1 MVSAQVPTALHSVS
15 SNNSPRDQE
24 LRFTVHESPDY
35 YKLKCSVFN
44 EDKKNDLIGEVWM
57 DLKEVIV
64 PGGGQNDIWHQL
76 QFKGK
81 YAGEIRV
88 ELTYY
93 DTRPKDESALEQRRG
108 KERSHANSGGSPAAV
123 GGPRQPGP
131 REVRRRPLPQGP
143 PGSSPAVRPPQPEH
157 VHSSPIPALHSSPS
171 YHEQPDR
178 RDIWAPDRHYHSGI
192 EQPVSNYENSYA
204 TGREDQRPVGDNYAL
219 SSIPDFEQIQNTN
232 PSFSDHIDFEQTR
245 TRTEPNEPTY
255 HPDFNAFP
263 PSPAT
268 HSSYH
273 TPSQGD
279 RRHSA
284 QPAFPPQDIVEHS
297 PSAPYGSSPPIRSS
311 PGMVR
316 SAPESGDPGQRVQ
329 FNHYSTSH
337 IRTDMYRDSPLR
349 QSISNHDIEPEQE
362 IRASSPDGRP
372 PPPPPAHGQRL
383 PSSRPPSNTYQDTNT
398 FQIPR
403 KLQAS
408 SPTYCSPDARSPLQT
423 IERNFDPYYQPN
435 ASPLPP
441 FSSKQDS
448 YEAQDHY
455 EAYSKPGHGP
465 YEPPSRSQTFPRPNS
480 NRENN
485 PPLSA
490 GGYDGIPTETDEPLS
505 YGFAEKQRS
514 WNGLPPSVQSRGPLN
529 QGRPNHAYDFPDT
542 ADQQRTYQSQ
552 PRIVRPRA
560 ISPGAQNI
568 PPRKSISPHPSS
580 PSDDRGLGGVPFGP
594 DSYDILNPIAS
605 PTVAESTSPMKV
617 ETPEQLKEAARLHEV
632 EKPREQGPIIGND
645 GREIDPSDH
654 LPSDTWAPEPERKT
668 RKPEVVI
675 RFRKKEEAIRT
686 PIKFGSSPTSSRPLS
701 MPIPVQGSSPYSVE
715 SPSSGAKVGR
725 NRLQKQMPS
734 RPLPIQ
740 PFQHSHSSPA
750 VPVAPR
756 VTEFNTPSPGARLP
770 PVSDFNIHSSGS
782 RVPARPALSE
792 YSVMANRGYGSSP
805 YHYGYEPS
813 PPPIPA
819 KVPFYA
825 AETPPYRPHGNMDP
839 FAVEISS
846 IDIGGSGGRRSG
858 GRPRRVFE
866 V

>member
-1 MVSAQVPTALHSVS
+1 MVNIQVPTDLRTVS
-15 SNNSPRDQE
+15 TNNSPRDQE

-93 DTRPKDESALEQRRG
+93 DTRPKDESALEQRRER
-108 KERSHANSGGSPAAV
+108 ERSHASAGGSPAAV

-131 REVRRRPLPQGP
+131 REVKRRPLPQGP
-143 PGSSPAVRPPQPEH
+143 PGSSPANRPPQPEH

-171 YHEQPDR
+171 YNEQPDR
-178 RDIWAPDRHYHSGI
+178 PDIWAPDRHYHSGI
-192 EQPVSNYENSYA
+192 EQPVSNYENLYPN
-204 TGREDQRPVGDNYAL
+204 GREDPRPAAVNYAH
-219 SSIPDFEQIQNTN
+219 SSFVQIQNTN
-232 PSFSDHIDFEQTR
+232 PSVSDHTDFEQTR
-245 TRTEPNEPTY
+245 TRMEPGEHTY
-255 HPDFNAFP
+255 HSDFNEFP
-263 PSPAT
+263 SSPAT

-284 QPAFPPQDIVEHS
+284 LPAFAPQDIVEKS
-297 PSAPYGSSPPIRSS
+297 PSASYGSSPPIRSS

-316 SAPESGDPGQRVQ
+316 SAPESRDPGQRMQ
-329 FNHYSTSH
+329 LNRYSISH
-337 IRTDMYRDSPLR
+337 TRTDIYRDSPLR
-349 QSISNHDIEPEQE
+349 QSISNHEIEPAQE
-362 IRASSPDGRP
+362 IRPSSPDDGP

-383 PSSRPPSNTYQDTNT
+383 PSSRTPSNTYQDTNA

-403 KLQAS
+403 KLQVS
-408 SPTYCSPDARSPLQT
+408 SPTTFSPDARSPLQT

-441 FSSKQDS
+441 FPSKQDS
-448 YEAQDHY
+448 YEDQDLY
-455 EAYSKPGHGP
+455 EAYSKPGESQ
-465 YEPPSRSQTFPRPNS
+465 YAPPPRSQTFPRPNS

-490 GGYDGIPTETDEPLS
+490 GGYDGLPTETEEPLS
-505 YGFAEKQRS
+505 YDFAEKQRS
-514 WNGLPPSVQSRGPLN
+514 WNSPPPTGQSRGLFS
-529 QGRPNHAYDFPDT
+529 QGRPTQAYDFPDK

-552 PRIVRPRA
+552 PHIVRPRA
-560 ISPGAQNI
+560 ISPGARNV
-568 PPRKSISPHPSS
+568 PPRKSVSPHPAS
-580 PSDDRGLGGVPFGP
+580 PSDDRSLSGVPFGP
-594 DSYDILNPIAS
+594 DSYDILNPIIS
-605 PTVAESTSPMKV
+605 PNVAESNSPTKV

-632 EKPREQGPIIGND
+632 EKLREQGPIIGND

-654 LPSDTWAPEPERKT
+654 LPSDTWAPEPERKA

-675 RFRKKEEAIRT
+675 RFRKKDEAIRT
-686 PIKFGSSPTSSRPLS
+686 PIKFSSSPTSARPLS
-701 MPIPVQGSSPYSVE
+701 VPIPVQGSSPYSVE
-715 SPSSGAKVGR
+715 SPPSGVKVGR

-740 PFQHSHSSPA
+740 PFQHSHSSPV

-770 PVSDFNIHSSGS
+770 PVNDFNIHSTGS
-782 RVPARPALSE
+782 RAPARPALSE
-792 YSVMANRGYGSSP
+792 YSMMANRGYDSSP

-825 AETPPYRPHGNMDP
+825 AETPPYTSHGNMDP